1 MKLSEHPDFEQAIV
15 RAAEHFKSRGLRP
28 ALIEKDYYVTEAL
41 RSLVQEAGDKAIFK
55 GGTSLSKGWN
65 LIERFSEDIDIF
77 LDPQAY
83 FPPLGTNAIDRNL
96 KKMRD
101 AVTAVP
107 LIFLKDKSRTFGGF
121 GRNDLFTYTQLFA
134 APGEVAPYVL
144 LESGIASGR
153 EPTETV
159 ELQSFLAQFLKETG
173 TSLGASD
180 EGMFPMRLLHFRRT
194 FVEKLFAIHK
204 RIEIWKKDGTEVGGQ
219 TRHYYDLYH
228 LAGRDEVRRMLQ
240 SEEYGQIKMDYDR
253 VTRQYFPTY
262 YCYPE
267 GMVFAKSEALFPT
280 PEISRMI
287 EPEYEKQCGQL
298 CYTRY
303 PSWAEVLARFN
314 KLRDLL

>member
-1 MKLSEHPDFEQAIV
+1 MKLSQHPDFEQAIL
-15 RAAEHFKSRGLRP
+15 RAAEHFGSRGLRP

-41 RSLVQEAGDKAIFK
+41 RALVQEAGDKVIFK

-83 FPPLGTNAIDRNL
+83 TPPLGTNAIDRNL
-96 KKMRD
+96 KKLRD
-101 AVTAVP
+101 AVETVP
-107 LIFLKDKSRTFGGF
+107 LTFLKEESRTFGGF
-121 GRNDLFTYTQLFA
+121 GRNDKFGYTPLFG
-134 APGEVAPYVL
+134 APGEVAPRVL

-159 ELQSFLAQFLKETG
+159 ELRSFLGQFLKETG

-180 EGMFPMRLLHFRRT
+180 ETPFHMRLLHFRRT

-204 RIEIWKKDGTEVGGQ
+204 RIEMLKKDGTPVGSQ
-219 TRHYYDLYH
+219 TRHYYDLYQ

-240 SEEYGQIKMDYDR
+240 SEEYGQLKMDYDR
-253 VTRQYFPTY
+253 ITRKYFPDY

-267 GMVFAKSEALFPT
+267 GMVFTKSEAIFPT
-280 PEISRMI
+280 SEISRLV
-287 EPEYEKQCGQL
+287 EPEYERQCKLL
-298 CYTRY
+298 CYGSY

-314 KLRDLL
+314 ELRDML